1 MDDPIRYEI
10 RIDAAMP
17 EGILREAFPELEPG
31 NRAAETVLSGAVAG
45 EGALYDL
52 LVRFQDLGLHVI
64 EFRRLE

>member
-1 MDDPIRYEI
+1 MRYEI

-17 EGILREAFPELEPG
+17 EDILREAFPELESG
-31 NRAAETVLSGAVAG
+31 VRGAQTVLSGAVAD
-45 EGALYDL
+45 EARLYGL